1 MIDKLLNDFTLIRI
15 VVENNIS
22 LLTSFRLRHKILY
35 VLKAFENDIK
45 LSCEKYFSI
54 NLKGTKIE
62 NISRYSKKRTSTT
75 LPYRGIS
82 YHKICVVSSIDENDS
97 LLLKIV
103 DLGRCTTEMLKDLLI
118 LIYNNYIKLNDIFN
132 IKMSIDLNMA
142 YAEYINQL

>member
-15 VVENNIS
+15 VEENNIS

-35 VLKAFENDIK
+35 VLKTFENDIK

-62 NISRYSKKRTSTT
+62 NISRYSKKRTFTT

-82 YHKICVVSSIDENDS
+82 
-97 LLLKIV
+97 
-103 DLGRCTTEMLKDLLI
+103 
-118 LIYNNYIKLNDIFN
+118 
-132 IKMSIDLNMA
+132 
-142 YAEYINQL
+142 